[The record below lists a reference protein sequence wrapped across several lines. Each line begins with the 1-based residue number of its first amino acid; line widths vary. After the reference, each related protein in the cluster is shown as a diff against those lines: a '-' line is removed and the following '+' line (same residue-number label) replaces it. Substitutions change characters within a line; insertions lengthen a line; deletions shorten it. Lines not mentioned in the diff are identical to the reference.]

1 MKEWKK
7 KKEENNTVLEKNQ
20 ETERIKR
27 EKVVRIF

>member
-1 MKEWKK
+1 MEK

>member
-1 MKEWKK
+1 MEK
-7 KKEENNTVLEKNQ
+7 KKEKNNTVLEKNQ